1 MRRHFSAVLIGFV
14 VAVMSNS
21 ALAEKVY
28 RWVDKDGKVHYSQTA
43 PTSEAS
49 GEKEIRTTPPPTPD
63 TAADEPEERNE
74 RGECLTVKCM
84 ADQMEADRLK
94 RERGYA
100 EQRAKNERALP
111 KKAEVKPSTVPS
123 GPLSEHDKQLQH
135 NCRRGLYYT
144 TNSRINCDDMDQVR
158 AEWRKYHEAE
168 AERSTRAHENRMR
181 HGL

>member
-1 MRRHFSAVLIGFV
+1 MRRHLSVVLIGFV

-21 ALAEKVY
+21 TLAEKVY

-43 PTSEAS
+43 PAAGAS

-74 RGECLTVKCM
+74 RGDCLTVKCM

-100 EQRAKNERALP
+100 EQRAKNERAL
-111 KKAEVKPSTVPS
+111 KKAEVKPSTVPP
-123 GPLSEHDKQLQH
+123 GPLSEHDKQLQY
-135 NCRRGLYYT
+135 NCRRGVYYT
-144 TNSRINCDDMDQVR
+144 MNSRVNCDDIAQLR

-168 AERSTRAHENRMR
+168 ARRSEDAYNNRYR
-181 HGL
+181 